1 MEFKDQFEQYGHA
14 RVLVV
19 LKPVKEVR
27 VGGQLALDHAGT
39 YTLQQQAANDIGY
52 CFKAFSDSRETQI
65 AREMASLSM
74 ARSAPRRST
83 LSKGMRYYA
92 NLGVVLGTVDE
103 AGLKSIRSRT
113 REISAVMPPP
123 EFGLIRPV
131 EDMAL
136 AGAPTGTSWGVE
148 RMNAEKVWQQGIT
161 GKGVVVGHV
170 DTGVD
175 AAHDALTDAIDAFV
189 ELDELGEVKA
199 GAAARDSG
207 QHGTHTAGIIAGRK
221 FNGLKFGVAPGA
233 KLASAMVIE
242 GGDVIARVLGG
253 LDWCVGQDVRIISM
267 SLGLRGFMPQFRS
280 IMALLR
286 QRNILPVVAVGNEGV
301 GTSRSP
307 GNYPE
312 SLSVGAMD
320 VENMIWFN
328 SSSDR
333 FTRKVDAVVPDV
345 IAPGAGIWS
354 SIPGNQL
361 AAMSGTS
368 MAAPHIAGL
377 AALLLEHRPDITAA
391 KLEAAIFKSCTR
403 PPGIST
409 ARGNRG
415 FPDAAKAV
423 KALSKP

>member
-1 MEFKDQFEQYGHA
+1 MEFKDQFALHGHA

-19 LKPVKEVR
+19 LKPKKEIR
-27 VGGQLALDHAGT
+27 VGGQLALDQAGT
-39 YTLQQQAANDIGY
+39 YTLQQQAANDVGR
-52 CFKAFSDSRETQI
+52 CFKSFRDSRESQI
-65 AREMASLSM
+65 AQEMASLSM
-74 ARSAPRRST
+74 ERSARSTST
-83 LSKGMRYYA
+83 VSKGMRYYA
-92 NLGVVLGTVDE
+92 NLGVMLGTVDE
-103 AGLKSIRSRT
+103 AGLKAMRKRT
-113 REISAVMPPP
+113 KEIAAVMPPP
-123 EFGLIRPV
+123 EFGLIRPE

-136 AGAPTGTSWGVE
+136 AGAPTGISWGVQ
-148 RMNAEKVWQQGIT
+148 RMNAHKLWQQGIT
-161 GKGVVVGHV
+161 GKNVVIGHI

-175 AAHDALTDAIDAFV
+175 AGHGALTNVVDAFV

-207 QHGTHTAGIIAGRK
+207 RHGTHTAGIIAGRK
-221 FNGLKFGVAPGA
+221 FQNLDIGVAPDA

-253 LDWCVGQDVRIISM
+253 LDWCVGQDVRVISM
-267 SLGLRGFMPQFRS
+267 SLGLRGFMPQFQA

-286 QRNILPVVAVGNEGV
+286 QRNILPVVAVGNEGA

-312 SLSVGAMD
+312 SLSVGATD
-320 VENMIWFN
+320 DTDMIWFN
-328 SSSDR
+328 SSSDK
-333 FTRKVDAVVPDV
+333 FKRKTDAIVPDV
-345 IAPGAGIWS
+345 IGPGVGIWS
-354 SIPGNQL
+354 SVPGNQL

-368 MAAPHIAGL
+368 MATPHIAGL
-377 AALLLEHRPDITAA
+377 AALLLESKPDVKAA

-415 FPDAAKAV
+415 IPDAV
-423 KALSKP
+423 KALSYL